1 MRLQEPFLCEKGL
14 NKSCDCSIILVHYLT
29 RFESVDNSS
38 AESCSVHINWE
49 KTTGNSKAVPALQH
63 KSNKTK
69 PAPQLHKGGIK
80 TCEEFQTLAK
90 CKRRKKPQ
98 CQTT

>member
-1 MRLQEPFLCEKGL
+1 M
-14 NKSCDCSIILVHYLT
+14 IATVLVRYYLR
-29 RFESVDNSS
+29 RFESFDKFS
-38 AESCSVHINWE
+38 AASCSVHINWE
-49 KTTGNSKAVPALQH
+49 KTTGNSKAAPALQH

-90 CKRRKKPQ
+90 CKRLKKPQ